1 MTVGM
6 SLDATLPSAAST
18 ADSAADPLAGLAESA
33 RGWHGIQLGVLGFIG
48 FCGVL
53 KMGAEAP
60 GPDWLQWT
68 ATAST
73 VGAFVMALWSIVQVG
88 KVAWPVGDPTAAPDP
103 AAMSGQLRS
112 GIRTTIVSVAL
123 MAFAGLSAWWPSES
137 AASVEVSDGNGVTA
151 CGVVTEG
158 APEGTM
164 WLTTADGQTLPIR
177 LAAVASL
184 RPVTSC

>member
-6 SLDATLPSAAST
+6 YPDATLPSAAST
-18 ADSAADPLAGLAESA
+18 ADSADPLARLAESA

-73 VGAFVMALWSIVQVG
+73 VGAFVMALWSIVMVG
-88 KVAWPVGDPTAAPDP
+88 KVAWPVADPGVAPDP
-103 AAMSGQLRS
+103 AAMAGQLRS
-112 GIRTTIVSVAL
+112 GIRTTIVAVAL
-123 MAFAGLSAWWPSES
+123 MAFAGLSAWWPAES

-158 APEGTM
+158 APDGTL

-177 LAAVASL
+177 LAAVASV